1 MRRSIGVKLVTLMFV
16 LLSLNG
22 LLQVLQ
28 RATGGNTDP
37 IALTLFQLASGVTAM
52 AAAVGAWQ
60 GSRWSSVASLAYG
73 VVTAAMLALLPHL
86 LRLDED
92 AKMGIWSGATIVLL
106 VSVAAGWYLH
116 RQHDAPPATS
126 AAPDASSRAS

>member
-1 MRRSIGVKLVTLMFV
+1 MRRSTGVKLVTLMFA

-22 LLQVLQ
+22 LAQVVL
-28 RATGGNTDP
+28 RVTGGNTDP
-37 IALTLFQLASGVTAM
+37 MALTLLQLASGVTAV
-52 AAAVGAWQ
+52 AAAVGAWR

-73 VVTAAMLALLPHL
+73 VVTAAMLASLPYLLGL
-86 LRLDED
+86 GEEEK
-92 AKMGIWSGATIVLL
+92 AGIWSGATIVLL

-126 AAPDASSRAS
+126 SAPDPSTRPS